1 MKRIVV
7 AVGIGL
13 VTALIFY
20 LIELTT
26 LAGAHPRWVNQLFY
40 SGAGLG
46 TVIAVIAIQ
55 FAFVPR
61 TIALSF
67 LVIAA
72 YLTADYG
79 KARFAASFAEDAVAG
94 QMWYFG
100 WHALCIAMIAHVMS
114 STYELLRPA

>member
-1 MKRIVV
+1 VTRIVT
-7 AVGIGL
+7 AVGVGL
-13 VTALIFY
+13 TTALLVY

-26 LAGAHPRWVNQLFY
+26 RAGAHPLWADQLFY

-46 TVIAVIAIQ
+46 TVLAVIAIQ

-67 LVIAA
+67 LAVAA

-79 KARFAASFAEDAVAG
+79 KARFAASFAEDTVAG
-94 QMWYFG
+94 QMWYLG
-100 WHALCIAMIAHVMS
+100 WHALCIAGIAHVIS
-114 STYELLRPA
+114 STYELSRPV